1 MEKARQLA
9 CDVVILD
16 LEDAVAPELKVQ
28 ARSAAVAAVRDG
40 GFGRREVGVRV
51 NSFDTE
57 WGAADLA
64 AVLPSAPDAILVP
77 KIRKREDLLSY
88 EQALAGA
95 NSGAQLWAM
104 IETAQC
110 VFHLDAISASGATSP
125 LSCLVMGTNDLAH
138 ELRMHVD
145 PQRYTLMPII
155 ALTLAAARAHDLL
168 ALDGVFN
175 AFEDDAAFDL
185 QCRQGVELGFDGKTL
200 IHPRQIEPCNTR
212 FTPSAEAVD
221 FARSVIHA
229 FEQPENAGKGALR
242 LGGTMVESMHLAQA
256 RRVVAIVDSIAAIR

>member
-88 EQALAGA
+88 E
-95 NSGAQLWAM
+95 
-104 IETAQC
+104 
-110 VFHLDAISASGATSP
+110 
-125 LSCLVMGTNDLAH
+125 
-138 ELRMHVD
+138 
-145 PQRYTLMPII
+145 
-155 ALTLAAARAHDLL
+155 
-168 ALDGVFN
+168 
-175 AFEDDAAFDL
+175 
-185 QCRQGVELGFDGKTL
+185 
-200 IHPRQIEPCNTR
+200 
-212 FTPSAEAVD
+212 
-221 FARSVIHA
+221 
-229 FEQPENAGKGALR
+229 
-242 LGGTMVESMHLAQA
+242 
-256 RRVVAIVDSIAAIR
+256 